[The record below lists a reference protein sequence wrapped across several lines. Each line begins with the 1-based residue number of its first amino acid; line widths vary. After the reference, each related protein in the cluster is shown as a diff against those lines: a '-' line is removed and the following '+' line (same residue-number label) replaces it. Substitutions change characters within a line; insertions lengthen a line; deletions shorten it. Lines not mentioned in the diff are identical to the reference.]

1 MKVKDFFD
9 NWTLESINLD
19 FGVFSMEFT
28 PQEEDKAA
36 AWALYVE
43 LLTRIT
49 TQPLNDDEGDE
60 VAALESVHSLFAI
73 TREILKQYGR
83 KCREFTGIAIVVLN
97 EKIRPFAAKW
107 HKLDKNGF
115 LATSDGMTQFRDE
128 LKDFQLILKYYAS
141 TLSKI
146 AGVEDLTGL
155 INPMD

>member
-9 NWTLESINLD
+9 NWTIGSINLD
-19 FGVFSMEFT
+19 FGIFSMEFT

-60 VAALESVHSLFAI
+60 VAALESIHSLFAI

-83 KCREFTGIAIVVLN
+83 KCREFTGIAIVILN

-107 HKLDKNGF
+107 HKLEKNGF
-115 LATSDGMTQFRDE
+115 LTTPDGKEQFRDE
-128 LKDFQLILKYYAS
+128 LKKLQLILRCYAS

>member
-9 NWTLESINLD
+9 NWTLGSINLD

-60 VAALESVHSLFAI
+60 VAALESIHSLFSV

-97 EKIRPFAAKW
+97 EKIRPFAARW
-107 HKLDKNGF
+107 HKLEKDGI
-115 LATSDGMTQFRDE
+115 LATSEGKKQFRDE
-128 LKDFQLILKYYAS
+128 LKNLQLIIRFYAS

-146 AGVEDLTGL
+146 AHVEDLTGL
-155 INPMD
+155 VNPMD